1 MSQLIETQ
9 ARLTPSWPASLSE
22 ILQIFGP
29 LNDKEFRTI
38 ANLILLGGGV
48 VKRNFNFPDFIY
60 QKINQELRDSR
71 IQYNI
76 NLNQWVSNSGEYS
89 AEESNEKK
97 NNILVNWRG
106 SEFGKGL
113 NSLYIL
119 IDNRCLSDLI
129 IKKSVKH
136 FIKIGKTHQK
146 LKSRIKDLNTGN
158 PFGVRPIVTLRLDNP
173 NQLEKLLQNDLENYN
188 VTSNYAN
195 NQEWFYVETET
206 LIASIEKN
214 LLMSEF

>member
-1 MSQLIETQ
+1 M
-9 ARLTPSWPASLSE
+9 
-22 ILQIFGP
+22 
-29 LNDKEFRTI
+29 
-38 ANLILLGGGV
+38 
-48 VKRNFNFPDFIY
+48 
-60 QKINQELRDSR
+60 
-71 IQYNI
+71 
-76 NLNQWVSNSGEYS
+76 
-89 AEESNEKK
+89 
-97 NNILVNWRG
+97 
-106 SEFGKGL
+106 
-113 NSLYIL
+113 

>member
-76 NLNQWVSNSGEYS
+76 NLNQRVSNSGEY
-89 AEESNEKK
+89 
-97 NNILVNWRG
+97 
-106 SEFGKGL
+106 
-113 NSLYIL
+113 
-119 IDNRCLSDLI
+119 
-129 IKKSVKH
+129 
-136 FIKIGKTHQK
+136 
-146 LKSRIKDLNTGN
+146 
-158 PFGVRPIVTLRLDNP
+158 
-173 NQLEKLLQNDLENYN
+173 
-188 VTSNYAN
+188 
-195 NQEWFYVETET
+195 
-206 LIASIEKN
+206 
-214 LLMSEF
+214 